1 MLLISTLLL
10 FSCAAAKQSAL
21 DVSLK
26 VEESTRDVIY
36 TEEQKNAIT
45 SGLLEV
51 FCREIYGCDLSTL
64 NPLLKEGLLAQ
75 INTYI
80 LPNLERNN
88 ISYEEFEKLNLADF
102 TSADIEGL
110 CRAYLN
116 ASQIIGA
123 ERAGGLMYDLCL
135 SYLAQAEADSL
146 DKYHN
151 HGYEWFYTEAERY
164 RTERQ
169 MLERDVS
176 REDFTLLVGVAS
188 LCVSTVR
195 GADIFGADVI
205 DGDAGGL
212 LLTFIRRQAALFDG
226 GITARSAGAMTRVLL
241 EYTFNNTSPSAGAS
255 ALETN
260 YFYALGEC
268 GEDFYRFGQTL
279 PKLIE
284 LYADSAKKM
293 TADEASLILGG
304 DANTRIKTLCSILS
318 RSKDALSPF
327 FCELEAC
334 SLKTQAELEAIE
346 KSGKEGEYLSYA
358 EKRESVKTADL
369 IRGIAAVADSTDDG
383 TEQSITELYGLL
395 ENYLFGIA
403 PYATFV
409 YFGGRA

>member
-1 MLLISTLLL
+1 MLLLSTLLL

-36 TEEQKNAIT
+36 TEEQKNAMT

-64 NPLLKEGLLAQ
+64 NPVLKEGLLAQ

-80 LPNLERNN
+80 LPNLERNK

-260 YFYALGEC
+260 YFYALGEF

-293 TADEASLILGG
+293 TADEASLILSG

-318 RSKDALSPF
+318 RSKDTLSPF